1 MLSWAALA
9 AALLLV
15 PAASPAQ
22 VRADT
27 LARRGRLRRHVDT
40 ASTTA
45 VAVPTAVWFAACVAV
60 AVAFGTV
67 GGVAVAVAALV
78 ALTTAVLLVR
88 AAGRR
93 RRRDHATEQLLS
105 AVSVMAAELEAGASP
120 TTAVLAGAEVSPGH
134 APALRALAAR
144 VEAGAEPDTSGAADA
159 DLAAL
164 EHAWRV
170 AATTGAPL
178 AEVWSRVARDLSQQI
193 EQRRAVAGALA
204 GARSSAAL
212 LAGLPVVGV
221 LLGTAM
227 QAEPLHVL
235 AATSAGHVMLLLG
248 VCLDAAGLAWTH
260 WLTARAEAP

>member
-1 MLSWAALA
+1 
-9 AALLLV
+9 LLI
-15 PAASPAQ
+15 PAARPAQ

-27 LARRGRLRRHVDT
+27 LARRGRLRREAKPSV
-40 ASTTA
+40 STP
-45 VAVPTAVWFAACVAV
+45 VAVPTAVSLGACVAA
-60 AVAFGTV
+60 AVAIGAV
-67 GGVAVAVAALV
+67 GGVAVALAALV
-78 ALTTAVLLVR
+78 ALTTAALLSR

-93 RRRDHATEQLLS
+93 RRRDRATERLLS

-120 TTAVLAGAEVSPGH
+120 ATAMLAGAEVSPGH
-134 APALRALAAR
+134 GPALRALAAR
-144 VEAGAEPDTSGAADA
+144 VEAGAEPDPAARDA

-164 EHAWRV
+164 EQAWRV

-178 AEVWSRVARDLSQQI
+178 AEVWSRVARDLNQQV

-227 QAEPLHVL
+227 QAQPLHVL

-248 VCLDAAGLAWTH
+248 VCLDAAGLGWTH

>member
-1 MLSWAALA
+1 VLSWAALA
-9 AALLLV
+9 AALLLM
-15 PAASPAQ
+15 PAARPAQ
-22 VRADT
+22 VRADI
-27 LARRGRLRRHVDT
+27 LARRGRLRRNAEPPI
-40 ASTTA
+40 ASA
-45 VAVPTAVWFAACVAV
+45 VAVPNAVWFGACVAA
-60 AVAFGTV
+60 AVAIGMA
-67 GGVAVAVAALV
+67 GGFAVAAAALV
-78 ALTTAVLLVR
+78 ALTTAVLL
-88 AAGRR
+88 AGSAGRR
-93 RRRDHATEQLLS
+93 RRRDRETEQLLS
-105 AVSVMAAELEAGASP
+105 AVSVMAAEMEAGASP

-134 APALRALAAR
+134 GPALRALAGR
-144 VEAGAEPDTSGAADA
+144 VEAGAEPNEAAPDA

-178 AEVWSRVARDLSQQI
+178 ADVWSRVARDLTQQI
-193 EQRRAVAGALA
+193 EQRRAVASALA

-227 QAEPLHVL
+227 QAQPLHVL

-248 VCLDAAGLAWTH
+248 VCLDAAGLGWTH

>member
-1 MLSWAALA
+1 VLSWAALA

-15 PAASPAQ
+15 PAARPAQ

-27 LARRGRLRRHVDT
+27 LARRGRLRRHAER
-40 ASTTA
+40 ASPTA
-45 VAVPTAVWFAACVAV
+45 VAIPAVVSFGACVAAAVAIGTVGGLAVAV
-60 AVAFGTV
+60 AV
-67 GGVAVAVAALV
+67 LV
-78 ALTTAVLLVR
+78 ALTTGVLLAR
-88 AAGRR
+88 SAGRR

-120 TTAVLAGAEVSPGH
+120 ATAVLAGAEVSPGH
-134 APALRALAAR
+134 GGALRALAGR
-144 VEAGAEPDTSGAADA
+144 IEAGAEPNAAALDA

-178 AEVWSRVARDLSQQI
+178 AEVWSRVAHDLNQQI

-227 QAEPLHVL
+227 QAQPLHVL

>member
-9 AALLLV
+9 AALLLL
-15 PAASPAQ
+15 PAARPAQ

-27 LARRGRLRRHVDT
+27 LARRGRLRRDAKPSLPT
-40 ASTTA
+40 P
-45 VAVPTAVWFAACVAV
+45 VAVPTTVWFAACVV
-60 AVAFGTV
+60 AAAAIDTV
-67 GGVAVAVAALV
+67 GGVAVALAALV
-78 ALTTAVLLVR
+78 ALTTAALLVR

-93 RRRDHATEQLLS
+93 RRRDHATERLLS
-105 AVSVMAAELEAGASP
+105 AVAVMAAELEAGASP
-120 TTAVLAGAEVSPGH
+120 ATAVSAGAEVSPGH
-134 APALRALAAR
+134 GPALRALAAR
-144 VEAGAEPDTSGAADA
+144 VEVGTEPHLAESDA

-178 AEVWSRVARDLSQQI
+178 ADVWSRVARDLNQQV

-204 GARSSAAL
+204 GARSSSAL
-212 LAGLPVVGV
+212 LAVLPVVGV

-248 VCLDAAGLAWTH
+248 VCLDAAGLGWTH